1 MEKLKAPRFALTSL
15 LILLIL
21 LISFTVLHAQNDPVS
36 KPSNDELTIGSMAPI
51 FVLKD
56 LNGVKHDLS
65 THRGKTPIVISF
77 WSIYCD
83 SCVDEMLS
91 LQKLEDK
98 YNGDELVILA
108 VNEDIRVDEERI
120 RRFLAR
126 LEKFRGKITYPLLFD
141 KNSEVFNSYGGTFLP
156 TLLLLDKEGKIA
168 AYFHGFDPEE
178 EHDLLA
184 TIEGLVGGEESDTL
198 KALLKP
204 VERKETITVTGEAL
218 MCGFFD
224 INGWRKS
231 FTGDD
236 SFDQELELTRDLS
249 RRDATRRAVVE
260 SLRILGVQLFANEPR
275 SNCVDY
281 AGIHLD
287 RDPFDTDDPLSNF
300 MNIIGYSDYF
310 ETLEEQEM
318 LIDNVYYN
326 SRTVRVS
333 IESFTEEL
341 LSQGYILEPM
351 RIEFTFVNMSQL
363 DLKEFLLDLLKQS
376 KFIGQFENPVFTAH
390 STSQVFEVYTS
401 SQGFADEILGMN
413 FGDLQVFVE
422 QVTPGSLELEVW
434 K

>member
-1 MEKLKAPRFALTSL
+1 
-15 LILLIL
+15 
-21 LISFTVLHAQNDPVS
+21 
-36 KPSNDELTIGSMAPI
+36 
-51 FVLKD
+51 
-56 LNGVKHDLS
+56 
-65 THRGKTPIVISF
+65 
-77 WSIYCD
+77 
-83 SCVDEMLS
+83 MLS
-91 LQKLEDK
+91 LQKLQDK

-120 RRFLAR
+120 RRFLTR

-141 KNSEVFNSYGGTFLP
+141 KDSEVFNSYGGAFLP

-184 TIEGLVGGEESDTL
+184 TIDGLVGGDEPEIL
-198 KALLKP
+198 KASLKP
-204 VERKETITVTGEAL
+204 VERKVTITVTGEAL
-218 MCGFFD
+218 LCGFFD
-224 INGWRKS
+224 VNGWRKS

-236 SFDQELELTRDLS
+236 SLEQELELTRDLS
-249 RRDATRRAVVE
+249 RRDATRRTVID
-260 SLRILGVQLFANEPR
+260 SLRVLGIQLYANDPR
-275 SNCVDY
+275 TSCVDF
-281 AGIHLD
+281 AGIRLD

-300 MNIIGYSDYF
+300 INITSYSDYF
-310 ETLEEQEM
+310 ETLEEQEI

-326 SRTVRVS
+326 SRTVRIS

-341 LSQGYILEPM
+341 LSQGYIMEPM
-351 RIEFTFVNMSQL
+351 RIEFTFVNMSRL
-363 DLKEFLLDLLKQS
+363 DQKKFLMDLLQQS

-413 FGDLQVFVE
+413 FGNLQVFVE